1 MSRGVSIEIQGL
13 DRLKKKLGSIPENVK
28 AEVDAEM
35 AVVANEFVNRAVSAA
50 PVDTGFLKGQIT
62 FNRIGEMNY
71 EIVSGARY
79 SAYVEFGTITRV
91 QVPTDLVSYA
101 AFFKGK
107 GIRKNGGIYPHPFF
121 FPQLPI
127 AQTELNKNLKGVVER
142 ALSK

>member
-1 MSRGVSIEIQGL
+1 MYK
-13 DRLKKKLGSIPENVK
+13 LKKKLGAIPENVK

-35 AVVANEFVNRAVSAA
+35 SAVANGFVNRAVSAA

-62 FNRIGEMNY
+62 FSRLSEMNY
-71 EIVSGARY
+71 EIVSGAFY

-91 QVPTDLVSYA
+91 RVPADLVQYA
-101 AFFKGK
+101 AYFKGK

-127 AQTELNKNLKGVVER
+127 AQAELNKNLSQVVKR
-142 ALSK
+142 ALEK